1 MKPFVYIFSTS
12 LAICALGSLGGCSPK
27 PGEPGDT
34 GFAGE
39 SPAASLT
46 ADEAAAY
53 ASYSPNLADDQGTSA
68 SSASVSNEGTQSQ

>member
-12 LAICALGSLGGCSPK
+12 LVICVIGGCSPK
-27 PGEPGDT
+27 PGDSGDT

-46 ADEAAAY
+46 AEEAAAY
-53 ASYSPNLADDQGTSA
+53 ASYSPNLASDE
-68 SSASVSNEGTQSQ
+68 SASVSSGGTQSQ